1 MSDIIDVESRYDYS
15 GLPVN
20 VAKQVRSAAD
30 RIKKR
35 LRRTVSDIIQ
45 TGLDLIAVKEQLS
58 HGEWGVWL
66 EAEFEWTRRQAE
78 YFMQVAERVRDKCEI
93 ISHLNSLPIRRTAL
107 YLLTA
112 PSVPPEAFSDAIE
125 KAENGEPITVAAAKE
140 IIASHREP
148 TDSGPLEIT
157 EAAKRLR
164 NAVFRII
171 DRYPDHGKPLAPDH
185 LRQIADELIVF
196 LEQGHGEL

>member
-35 LRRTVSDIIQ
+35 LKRTVSDIIQ
-45 TGLDLIAVKEQLS
+45 TGLDLVAVKEQLS

-66 EAEFEWTRRQAE
+66 EAEFEWKHTTAWK
-78 YFMQVAERVRDKCEI
+78 FMQVAEKFSQCEN
-93 ISHLNSLPIRRTAL
+93 LNSLPVRPSAL
-107 YLLTA
+107 YLLA
-112 PSVPPEAFSDAIE
+112 QPSVPDEARDEALD
-125 KAENGEPITVAAAKE
+125 KAESGEPITVAAAKE

-148 TDSGPLEIT
+148 VDTGPLEIT

-171 DRYPDHGKPLAPDH
+171 ERYPDHGKPLAPDH

>member
-20 VAKQVRSAAD
+20 VAKQVRSAAN

-35 LRRTVSDIIQ
+35 LKRTVSDIIQ

-66 EAEFEWTRRQAE
+66 EAEFEWNRSQAE
-78 YFMQVAERVRDKCEI
+78 RFINVSSKFCNLQNLD
-93 ISHLNSLPIRRTAL
+93 SLPIRTSAL
-107 YLLTA
+107 YLLA
-112 PSVPPEAFSDAIE
+112 QPSVPQEARDEALG
-125 KAENGEPITVAAAKE
+125 KAESGEPITVAAAKE

-148 TDSGPLEIT
+148 ADSGPLEIT

-171 DRYPDHGKPLAPDH
+171 ERYPDHGKPLAPDH

>member
-35 LRRTVSDIIQ
+35 LKRTVSDIIQ
-45 TGLDLIAVKEQLS
+45 TGLDLVAVKEQLS

-66 EAEFEWTRRQAE
+66 EAEFEWKHATASR
-78 YFMQVAERVRDKCEI
+78 FMCVAEKF
-93 ISHLNSLPIRRTAL
+93 LNLRNLDSLPIRPSAL
-107 YLLTA
+107 YLLA
-112 PSVPPEAFSDAIE
+112 QPSVPDEAREEALE
-125 KAENGEPITVAAAKE
+125 KAESGEPITVAAAKE

-157 EAAKRLR
+157 EAVKRLR
-164 NAVFRII
+164 NAVFRLVE
-171 DRYPDHGKPLAPDH
+171 RYPEHGKPLAPDH

-196 LEQGHGEL
+196 LEHGHGEL

>member
-1 MSDIIDVESRYDYS
+1 MMSDIIDVESRYDYS

-35 LRRTVSDIIQ
+35 LRRIASDIVQ
-45 TGLDLIAVKEQLS
+45 TGLDLIAVKEQLA
-58 HGEWGVWL
+58 HGEWGTWL
-66 EAEFEWTRRQAE
+66 ESEFEWTQWHAIKLMR
-78 YFMQVAERVRDKCEI
+78 VAEKFGNFPNLD
-93 ISHLNSLPIRRTAL
+93 SLPIRSSAL
-107 YLLTA
+107 YLLA
-112 PSVPPEAFSDAIE
+112 QPSVSDEAREEALE

-140 IIASHREP
+140 IIAFHREP
-148 TDSGPLEIT
+148 ADTGPLEIT

-171 DRYPDHGKPLAPDH
+171 ERYPDHGKPLAPDH

>member
-1 MSDIIDVESRYDYS
+1 MSEIIDVEARYDYS
-15 GLPVN
+15 SLPVN

-35 LRRTVSDIIQ
+35 LKRTVSDIIQ
-45 TGLDLIAVKEQLS
+45 TGLDLIAVKEQLE
-58 HGEWGVWL
+58 HGEFGDWL
-66 EAEFEWTRRQAE
+66 EAEFEWSHQQAAV
-78 YFMQVAERVRDKCEI
+78 FMRVAEKFQNF
-93 ISHLNSLPIRRTAL
+93 LNLDSLPIRPSAL
-107 YLLTA
+107 YLLA
-112 PSVPPEAFSDAIE
+112 QPSVPDEAREEALE
-125 KAENGEPITVAAAKE
+125 KAESGEPITVAAAKE
-140 IIASHREP
+140 IIASHRELA
-148 TDSGPLEIT
+148 DRGPLEIT

-171 DRYPDHGKPLAPDH
+171 ERYPDHGKPLAPDH

>member
-1 MSDIIDVESRYDYS
+1 MSDIIDVESRYNYS
-15 GLPVN
+15 GLPSN

-35 LRRTVSDIIQ
+35 IKRTVSDIVQ
-45 TGLDLIAVKEQLS
+45 TGLDLSAVKKQLS

-66 EAEFEWTRRQAE
+66 EAEFEWKPVTAWN
-78 YFMQVAERVRDKCEI
+78 FMQVAIKFSI
-93 ISHLNSLPIRRTAL
+93 IEDLNSLPIRPTAL
-107 YLLTA
+107 YLLA
-112 PSVPPEAFSDAIE
+112 QPSVPDEAREEALE

>member
-20 VAKQVRSAAD
+20 VAKQVRSAAN
-30 RIKKR
+30 RIKKM
-35 LRRTVSDIIQ
+35 LGEMAGDIVRI
-45 TGLDLIAVKEQLS
+45 GLDLIAVKEQLA
-58 HGEWGVWL
+58 HGEFGIWL
-66 EAEFEWTRRQAE
+66 ESEFEWKRQTAE
-78 YFMQVAERVRDKCEI
+78 NYMNVARTFPKFGNLD
-93 ISHLNSLPIRRTAL
+93 SLPIRKSAIC
-107 YLLTA
+107 LLA
-112 PSVPPEAFSDAIE
+112 QPSVPNEAREEALL
-125 KAENGEPITVAAAKE
+125 KARSGEPITVAAAKE

-148 TDSGPLEIT
+148 VDTGPLEIT

-171 DRYPDHGKPLAPDH
+171 ERYPDHGKPLAPDH